1 MTSTVYTEGG
11 LLHIYGDAD
20 DSVYSAKDDKLK
32 KALDED
38 PDAVIATLTGVFG
51 KLRETMSQK
60 MSATKYSSS
69 FTFYNDIKMKSD
81 VKSYEDEI
89 EDWEDR
95 LAEME
100 DSYYSK
106 FTAMET
112 ALAKLQS
119 QQSSM
124 SSLFGN

>member
-1 MTSTVYTEGG
+1 MYKRQG

-69 FTFYNDIKMKSD
+69 LTFYNDIKMKSD
-81 VKSYEDEI
+81 VKSYE
-89 EDWEDR
+89 R
-95 LAEME
+95 CV
-100 DSYYSK
+100 
-106 FTAMET
+106 
-112 ALAKLQS
+112 
-119 QQSSM
+119 
-124 SSLFGN
+124 